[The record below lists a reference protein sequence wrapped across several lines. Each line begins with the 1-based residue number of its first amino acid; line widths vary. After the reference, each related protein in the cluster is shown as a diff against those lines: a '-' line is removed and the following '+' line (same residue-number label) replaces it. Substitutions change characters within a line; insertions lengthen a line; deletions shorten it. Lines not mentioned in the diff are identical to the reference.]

1 MLVLIF
7 GSATASTE
15 FRFVEVLL
23 FSLGLTALSVA
34 VFVWAL
40 GLPYPLIVGLD

>member
-1 MLVLIF
+1 VLIV
-7 GSATASTE
+7 GSATASSE
-15 FRFVEVLL
+15 FRLVEVLL
-23 FSLGLTALSVA
+23 FALGLTALSVV

>member
-1 MLVLIF
+1 MTT
-7 GSATASTE
+7 TASTAT
-15 FRFVEVLL
+15 VGTYPIPVD
-23 FSLGLTALSVA
+23 LTALSVA

>member
-7 GSATASTE
+7 CSAAASTQ
-15 FRFVEVLL
+15 FRWIEVLL
-23 FSLGLTALSVA
+23 FSVFLTALCVV

-40 GLPYPLIVGLD
+40 GLPYELIHGIW

>member
-1 MLVLIF
+1 
-7 GSATASTE
+7 
-15 FRFVEVLL
+15 
-23 FSLGLTALSVA
+23 LTALSVA

>member
-1 MLVLIF
+1 
-7 GSATASTE
+7 
-15 FRFVEVLL
+15 VEVLL
-23 FSLGLTALSVA
+23 FSIGLTALSVA

>member
-23 FSLGLTALSVA
+23 FAIGLTALCVA
-34 VFVWAL
+34 VFVWGL
-40 GLPYPLIVGLD
+40 GLPYPLLTGFG